1 MHVDIAIIGGGI
13 AGLSCA
19 AYLAPRASVIVIE
32 AEPTLGYHATGRSAA
47 IHTECYGAELIR
59 RLSLASRPYFVDR
72 DEPLG
77 TPLPVLFVAAHDN
90 TDAVENLYNAYHP
103 LVPTIQ
109 RLSPEEVT
117 ALAPVILP
125 HMTSGGIL
133 EPGGLNLD
141 VHGILTSFA
150 TTARNHGCRILTGSR
165 VSEITRNPSGWWM
178 RAGDRDLTAGTIVNA
193 AGPWGD
199 AVATMAGIEP
209 LGLTPFKR
217 SAFTF
222 DPGVPAGD
230 WPFVVDAAE
239 QWYMKPE
246 GPHVLGSAASEIP
259 QAPSDARPDE
269 IDIAL
274 GIERIN
280 ESTTLAIRS
289 IKSQWAGLRTF
300 TPDRTPAAGYDDEE
314 GGGGFFWL
322 VGQGGYGIH
331 TSPALGATAAGLL
344 LDGSVPENVARY
356 GVTAEMLHPGRLRKG
371 RLVFQP
377 GRRARLPRPQR

>member
-1 MHVDIAIIGGGI
+1 MHIDIAIIGGGI

-19 AYLAPRASVIVIE
+19 ASAAPRASVAVIE
-32 AEPTLGYHATGRSAA
+32 AETTLGYHATGRSAA

-59 RLSLASRPYFVDR
+59 RLSLASRTYFVDR

-77 TPLPVLFVAAHDN
+77 TVLPVLFVAAKDD
-90 TDAVENLYNAYHP
+90 TAVVDNLYDTYRP

-109 RLSPEEVT
+109 KLSPEEV
-117 ALAPVILP
+117 AELVPVI
-125 HMTSGGIL
+125 HAETTAGGIL
-133 EPGGLNLD
+133 EPDALNLD

-150 TTARNHGCRILTGSR
+150 TTAREHGCKILTDSR
-165 VSEITRNPSGWWM
+165 VTQITRSGSVWRM
-178 RAGDRDLTAGTIVNA
+178 RVGDHTITANTIVDA

-199 AVATMAGIEP
+199 VVATMAGVTP

-246 GPHVLGSAASEIP
+246 GPHLLGSAASEIP
-259 QAPSDARPDE
+259 QEPCDARPDE
-269 IDIAL
+269 IDVAL

-289 IKSQWAGLRTF
+289 IKNQWAGLRTF
-300 TPDRTPAAGYDDEE
+300 TPDRIPAAGYDNAED
-314 GGGGFFWL
+314 GFFWL

-344 LDGSVPENVARY
+344 VDGAVPESIARY
-356 GVTAEMLHPGRLRKG
+356 GITAEMLDPGRLR
-371 RLVFQP
+371 
-377 GRRARLPRPQR
+377 